1 MSAISEQMDGFLR
14 ICVPYIVMFILF
26 IFNMVFFSTP
36 LSTTIEIPFVVMVV
50 YYWSIYRPTL
60 IPPLLVFIVGLC
72 LDFISGFPV
81 GLSSFV
87 FMVIRKVVS
96 EQRLFLTGQPFMVIW
111 LGFAVVST
119 IGALTQ
125 WFLFGLMHV
134 YWTPIQPVNFTIVAG
149 ILLFPVIALFLNL
162 SHRVLPLLPDQYSAV
177 K

>member
-1 MSAISEQMDGFLR
+1 MSAMSEQLDMFLR
-14 ICVPYIVMFILF
+14 ICVPYGVMFILF

-60 IPPLLVFIVGLC
+60 IPPLLVFIVGIC
-72 LDFISGFPV
+72 LDSLSGFPL
-81 GLSSFV
+81 GLSSLV
-87 FMVIRKVVS
+87 FLVIRKTVS

-111 LGFAVVST
+111 LGFGVVS
-119 IGALTQ
+119 ALAALMQ
-125 WFLFGLMHV
+125 WVLFGLMHMH
-134 YWTPIQPVNFTIVAG
+134 WTPIQPVNFTIIAG
-149 ILLFPVIALFLNL
+149 ILLFPVIALLLNL

>member
-1 MSAISEQMDGFLR
+1 MSAMSEQLDMFLR
-14 ICVPYIVMFILF
+14 ICVPYGVMFILF

-60 IPPLLVFIVGLC
+60 ISPLLVFIAGIC
-72 LDFISGFPV
+72 LDSLSGFPL

-87 FMVIRKVVS
+87 FLVIRKTVS

-111 LGFAVVST
+111 LGFAVVS
-119 IGALTQ
+119 ALSALMQ
-125 WFLFGLMHV
+125 WMLFGLMHMH
-134 YWTPIQPVNFTIVAG
+134 WTPIQPVNFTIIAG
-149 ILLFPVIALFLNL
+149 ILLFPVIALLLNL
-162 SHRVLPLLPDQYSAV
+162 SHRVLPSLPDQYSAV